1 MTRNWADHM
10 GAAPAP
16 MSIHSAGS
24 ACILLSDALKS
35 QDDCGLG
42 DQMTILEGRVA
53 LVTGASAG
61 IGAATVHA
69 LRGAGATVH
78 AVARR
83 EDRLQ
88 SLAAQTKCIPH
99 ACDVTNPEDR
109 EQLLADVAPDI
120 LVNNAGIGAGIGG
133 LVNATSDEIERTIGT
148 NVTSVLMLLNGFLPG
163 MIERGHG
170 HIVNI
175 GSVAGLYPAVSAIY
189 GASKGA
195 VRLMDQN
202 LRIELR
208 GTGIR
213 VTEIQPGRVS
223 TEFYDAAIPDAERRD
238 QLKTTGI
245 RELSPDDIAGAILYA
260 VSAPPHVNV
269 SAIELQPL
277 EQTFG
282 GAQFDPIFGA
292 DRP

>member
-1 MTRNWADHM
+1 
-10 GAAPAP
+10 
-16 MSIHSAGS
+16 
-24 ACILLSDALKS
+24 
-35 QDDCGLG
+35 
-42 DQMTILEGRVA
+42 MTILQGHVA
-53 LVTGASAG
+53 LVTGASSG

-69 LRGAGATVH
+69 LRGAGATVY

-83 EDRLQ
+83 QERLHA
-88 SLAAQTKCIPH
+88 LAEQTKCIPH
-99 ACDVTNPEDR
+99 MCDVTNPEDR
-109 EQLLADVAPDI
+109 ERLFAEVSPDI

-133 LVNATSDEIERTIGT
+133 LVKASDDEIERTIGT

-163 MIERGHG
+163 MIARGRG
-170 HIVNI
+170 HIVTI

-195 VRLMDQN
+195 MRLMDQN
-202 LRIELR
+202 LRLELR
-208 GTGIR
+208 GTGVR

-238 QLKTTGI
+238 QLKVTGI

-282 GAQFDPIFGA
+282 GVQFDPVP
-292 DRP
+292 DPDQP